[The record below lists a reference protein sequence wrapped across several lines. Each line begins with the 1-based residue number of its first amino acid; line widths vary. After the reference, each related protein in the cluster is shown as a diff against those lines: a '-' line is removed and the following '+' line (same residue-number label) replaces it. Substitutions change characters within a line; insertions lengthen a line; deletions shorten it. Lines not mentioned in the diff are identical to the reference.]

1 MVNLSCS
8 SDGNPMV
15 YPLCPNCALDPLGYH
30 SVTCKS
36 GGDVTTRHITLCKA
50 VHSTFQRA
58 GLSAHLE
65 VGCGWGKGNART
77 RPADILVT
85 NWDYGTS
92 AAFDITV
99 TSPLNSPNML
109 EAGMYQ
115 GVQLSQQN
123 TESTQKMILS
133 VLSWA
138 GDAYHW
144 QLRWSLGSRGVEGL
158 LTGGY
163 SFSHLW

>member
-1 MVNLSCS
+1 MVF
-8 SDGNPMV
+8 
-15 YPLCPNCALDPLGYH
+15 PLCPNCTLDPLGYH
-30 SVTCKS
+30 CVTCKS
-36 GGDVTTRHITLCKA
+36 GGDVTTRHNTLRNA

-65 VGCGWGKGNART
+65 VGCGWGKDNART

-85 NWDYGTS
+85 NWDCGTS

-115 GVQLSQQN
+115 GVSAKSAEHRKQQK
-123 TESTQKMILS
+123 TILS
-133 VLSWA
+133 VSSWA

-144 QLRWSLGSRGVEGL
+144 QLRAMEPGVQRCRRPSHRWL
-158 LTGGY
+158 LV
-163 SFSHLW
+163 